1 MWRRQITNTHNYII
15 TNQLC
20 NLQLNLDAVKK
31 HLNIG
36 FNDLSQDSYLNEV
49 IRAAVEF
56 AERQL
61 NLYLL
66 TTDATLHIDNF
77 LDICIPIRRR
87 PNVTIVQIDFFKDGV
102 LTTVDAADYF
112 LTVSQEFYPTVQ
124 PVEGKDWPTPDCRKQ
139 AVQIKF
145 QSGYG
150 ATFDAVP
157 IDPKLAFYNH
167 IADMFENRGDCS
179 EDTCSTCLP
188 ATTKRTY
195 NSYKV
200 PNIEIC

>member
-1 MWRRQITNTHNYII
+1 MWTRQVTNTHNYII
-15 TNQLC
+15 TNQSC

-31 HLNIG
+31 HLNID
-36 FNDLSQDSYLNEV
+36 FSDLSEDSYLNEV
-49 IRAAVEF
+49 IRAAITF

-66 TTDATLHIDNF
+66 TTDVTLFIDNF

-87 PNVTIVQIDFFKDGV
+87 PNVTIVQIDYFKGGV
-102 LTTVDAADYF
+102 LTTVDASDYF
-112 LTVSQEFYPTVQ
+112 ITMSESFYPTVQ
-124 PVEGKDWPTPDCRKQ
+124 PVESKCWPTPDCRKQ

-145 QSGYG
+145 QAGYG
-150 ATFDAVP
+150 ATFDTVP
-157 IDPKLAFYNH
+157 MDLKLALYNH

-200 PNIEIC
+200 PNMVIC

>member
-1 MWRRQITNTHNYII
+1 MWSRQVANTHNYII
-15 TNQLC
+15 TNQSC
-20 NLQLNLDAVKK
+20 NLQLNLDAVKR

-36 FNDLSQDSYLNEV
+36 FSDLSDDSYLNEL

-66 TTDATLHIDNF
+66 TTDVTLFIDNF

-87 PNVTIVQIDFFKDGV
+87 PNVTIVQIDYFKDGV

-112 LTVSQEFYPTVQ
+112 ATVSDSFYPTVQ
-124 PVEGKDWPTPDCRKQ
+124 PVEGKCWPTPDCRKQ

-145 QSGYG
+145 QAGYG
-150 ATFDAVP
+150 TTFDTVP
-157 IDPKLAFYNH
+157 MDLRLALYNH

-179 EDTCSTCLP
+179 EDTCKTCLP

-200 PNIEIC
+200 PNIVIC

>member
-15 TNQLC
+15 TNQSC

-31 HLNIG
+31 HLYIG
-36 FNDLSQDSYLNEV
+36 FSDLSEDSYLNEV

-66 TTDATLHIDNF
+66 TTDVTLFIDNF

-87 PNVTIVQIDFFKDGV
+87 PNVTIVQVDFFKDGV

-112 LTVSQEFYPTVQ
+112 LTVSESFYPTVQ
-124 PVEGKDWPTPDCRKQ
+124 PVEDKDWPTPDCRKQ

-145 QSGYG
+145 QAGYG
-150 ATFDAVP
+150 ATFDTVP
-157 IDPKLAFYNH
+157 LDLKLGLYNH

-179 EDTCSTCLP
+179 QDTCSTCLP
-188 ATTKRTY
+188 ATTQRTY

-200 PNIEIC
+200 PNIVIC